1 VRIRWVSVVDR
12 GPALAAKEQRVS
24 TPAQIGPIIDRLDFF
39 SSFSANEKRRIAA
52 DDACFRSYA
61 PGEMLIRQG
70 SRDRSLYI
78 VLSGTVS
85 VAGPAGDTILA
96 VLGAGEIFG
105 EMALLTD
112 SRRAANVI
120 AREPVIVLKM
130 DRGPFERLSVQIR
143 EKFKDQIIA
152 KLAARLNMANREL
165 TRCQT
170 LAAQN
175 GLRFPAAPAGSAGRP
190 RPVSSPAA
198 FLAGRE
204 LIHHIIARTRSLP
217 SVPEVM
223 IKVQR
228 IVRRPGTTPA
238 QLTKLIETDPA
249 MGVAILKVAN
259 SAFYG
264 FRGKVTTIQHAAAL
278 LGTRRLAE
286 LITAMSAGA
295 VLGQAMAGYGIK
307 AGNLWR
313 HAVAVAAVAAEI
325 AAEIGSDETDS
336 AYLAGLLHD
345 VGKIILDPYVQERH
359 MLFAHFGATHP
370 GRPIQDAE
378 RVILGFDHAVAAA
391 VLCEKW
397 NLPRAITFGIRHHH
411 NPSSVGDHPLSHIVH
426 LADQIA
432 IQAGLGDAGHPAAAG
447 MQDGIGRSTVKI
459 TPERLAV
466 LMDHVRQYVR
476 SLTGNISP

>member
-1 VRIRWVSVVDR
+1 M
-12 GPALAAKEQRVS
+12 S

-39 SSFSANEKRRIAA
+39 SSFSAHEKRRIAS
-52 DDACFRSYA
+52 DDACFKSYS

-85 VAGPAGDTILA
+85 VASPAGDTILA

-130 DRGPFERLSVQIR
+130 DRGPFDRLSVQIR

-152 KLAARLNMANREL
+152 KLVARLDRANRQL
-165 TRCQT
+165 ARCQT
-170 LAAQN
+170 LATEN
-175 GLRFPAAPAGSAGRP
+175 GFRFPTAAAGSTGRP
-190 RPVSSPAA
+190 RPVSSSAA

-204 LIHHIIARTRSLP
+204 LIHRIIARTQSLP
-217 SVPEVM
+217 SVPAVM
-223 IKVQR
+223 IKVQQ

-259 SAFYG
+259 SAYYG
-264 FRGKVTTIQHAAAL
+264 FRGKVTTVQHAAAL
-278 LGTRRLAE
+278 LGARRLAE
-286 LITAMSAGA
+286 LITAMSAGEL
-295 VLGQAMAGYGIK
+295 LGQAMAGYGIK
-307 AGNLWR
+307 AGSMWR
-313 HAVAVAAVAAEI
+313 HAVAVAAAAVEI
-325 AAEIGSDETDS
+325 AAEIGSDARDT
-336 AYLAGLLHD
+336 AYMAGLLHD

-359 MLFAHFGATHP
+359 MLFSHFSATHP
-370 GRPIQDAE
+370 DSPIQDAE
-378 RVILGFDHAVAAA
+378 RVILGFDHAVIAAI
-391 VLCEKW
+391 LCEKW
-397 NLPRAITFGIRHHH
+397 NLPRAIAFGIRHHH
-411 NPSSVGDHPLSHIVH
+411 HPSSAGDHQLSHIVH
-426 LADQIA
+426 LADQLA
-432 IQAGLGDAGHPAAAG
+432 IQAGLGDAGHSATTRPR
-447 MQDGIGRSTVKI
+447 DGDRRSTVGI
-459 TPERLAV
+459 DPDRLPV
-466 LMDHVRQYVR
+466 LMEHVRQYVQ

>member
-1 VRIRWVSVVDR
+1 MVDHWQ
-12 GPALAAKEQRVS
+12 ALAAEEQRVS
-24 TPAQIGPIIDRLDFF
+24 TPAQIRAIIDRLDFF
-39 SSFSANEKRRIAA
+39 SLFSADEKRCIAA
-52 DDACFRSYA
+52 DDARFRSYA

-70 SRDRSLYI
+70 SRDRSLFI

-85 VAGPAGDTILA
+85 VVGPAGDTILA

-120 AREPVIVLKM
+120 ARESVIVLKM
-130 DRGPFERLSVQIR
+130 DRGPFDRLAAQIR
-143 EKFKDQIIA
+143 EKFKDQIIV
-152 KLAARLNMANREL
+152 KLAARLKTANREL
-165 TRCQT
+165 SRCQA
-170 LAAQN
+170 LAAEN
-175 GLRFPAAPAGSAGRP
+175 GFRFPAAPANRLQ
-190 RPVSSPAA
+190 PVSSSAA

-204 LIHHIIARTRSLP
+204 LIHHLVAKTRSLP

-249 MGVAILKVAN
+249 MVAGILKVAN
-259 SAFYG
+259 SAYYG
-264 FRGKVTTIQHAAAL
+264 FRGKVTSIQHAAAL

-307 AGNLWR
+307 AGNMWR
-313 HAVAVAAVAAEI
+313 HAVAVAAAAAEI
-325 AAEIGSDETDS
+325 AGEIGSDDMDS
-336 AYLAGLLHD
+336 AYMAGLLHD
-345 VGKIILDPYVQERH
+345 VGKIVLDPYVQERH
-359 MLFAHFGATHP
+359 MLFAHFSATHP

-397 NLPRAITFGIRHHH
+397 NLPRTVAFGIRHHH
-411 NPSSVGDHPLSHIVH
+411 NPSSAGDHPLSHIVH
-426 LADQIA
+426 LADQLA
-432 IQAGLGDAGHPAAAG
+432 IQAGLGDAGHPAASG
-447 MQDGIGRSTVKI
+447 PQDGLSGSTLNI
-459 TPERLAV
+459 EPERLAL
-466 LMDHVRQYVR
+466 LMAHVGQYVH
-476 SLTGNISP
+476 SLAGNISP